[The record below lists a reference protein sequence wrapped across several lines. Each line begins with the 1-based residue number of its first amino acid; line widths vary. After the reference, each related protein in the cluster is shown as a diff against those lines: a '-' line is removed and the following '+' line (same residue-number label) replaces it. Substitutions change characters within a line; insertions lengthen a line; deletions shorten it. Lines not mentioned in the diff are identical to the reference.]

1 MRRSIAMQGE
11 VGFCEKGTKDKP
23 GGAEHNARHPAKS
36 E

>member
-1 MRRSIAMQGE
+1 MQGE

-23 GGAEHNARHPAKS
+23 GGAEPNAGHPAKS